1 MSCLFDSIG
10 YFLNLNGF
18 FIRQEICN
26 YLESNEPIIKDLD
39 TKFILE
45 LEDPK
50 YISKMRSPYI
60 WGGSNEI
67 LAACNIW
74 KIKVNVFID
83 ENKTKKIE
91 MLPIDGNYVKIVN
104 LYWKD
109 GNHYDPIITN

>member
-1 MSCLFDSIG
+1 MGEVFFCWISDLVSDAETDDSLGI
-10 YFLNLNGF
+10 
-18 FIRQEICN
+18 
-26 YLESNEPIIKDLD
+26 LD

-83 ENKTKKIE
+83 ENKKKKIE
-91 MLPIDGNYVKIVN
+91 MLPIDGNYVKIIN
-104 LYWKD
+104 LHWKD